1 MYYYCTA
8 IFYYFLFIIIMYL
21 LLLLLL
27 LLLLAFCI
35 TAILANS
42 LHFCAHTKQWPVHGY
57 AACQKDFFFFVF
69 QLNILFNWFI

>member
-1 MYYYCTA
+1 MYYYFTA
-8 IFYYFLFIIIMYL
+8 IFCYYLFIIIMY
-21 LLLLLL
+21 LL

-57 AACQKDFFFFVF
+57 AACQKDFFFFFVF
-69 QLNILFNWFI
+69 QLNILFN